1 MIRGGL
7 GDSGQRQSQ
16 DCAFEA
22 AKINGTP
29 IRVSYFLVIMFFY
42 QIVGAYQQHAP
53 VWWFPILYAVGTQF
67 LLLATILCH
76 EFGHGL
82 MAKYLGGTIAQILLW
97 PFGGICFSTRP
108 SNILDGR
115 QKIKNELKIVAAGP
129 STHFLQ
135 APFWVFV
142 LLLQLHF
149 YEVPAEVVS
158 PNDLW
163 YLLIPFSAPPPV
175 PFAYLPGLISQLFWM
190 LACWAVT
197 TNVYL
202 FLFNVFF
209 PMYPMDSAQILVCS
223 LQLCSFSAQFA
234 AKALIS
240 VSVPM
245 SVLLLLYA
253 WTNRSQGMMP
263 AITGYLACMCL
274 VEAYN
279 IWKLYK
285 ARQLHTHR
293 LFELARSAT
302 YFDSVQGAR
311 RINVSNLDDA
321 PEEGRSGGR
330 TSSGTNY
337 ILFEGQ
343 GARLG
348 DAHAGAAG
356 GGDRGEV
363 DRSNPIPAATVAAGV
378 AVPPAGGTSGGYVVQ
393 GTPIVS
399 TGAAPGTQGMAVSAC
414 TSSAGSEPHQPQA
427 QAQGQPPQPAVGVPV
442 LSTGRAVDLSPQKS
456 YAAVPMDGQ
465 SSQRQPGQYFAAPP
479 GASNAG
485 TAPNPGY
492 PASTA
497 LTPAS
502 APAVVPSP
510 MYSLSPHAQ
519 IAAPQAG
526 SAIPAPSL
534 QHQSPP
540 FIQTTSVQLP
550 HALSPTPHTPQTP
563 PNTGG
568 FAALAQRD
576 RAAFLS
582 RVEQNQQQRN
592 MTVRQL
598 NEVREQQGSG
608 GGGVVGQAANSGRRY
623 VQAEPRWS
631 KTGPDPP
638 V

>member
-302 YFDSVQGAR
+302 
-311 RINVSNLDDA
+311 
-321 PEEGRSGGR
+321 GRCGS
-330 TSSGTNY
+330 
-337 ILFEGQ
+337 
-343 GARLG
+343 
-348 DAHAGAAG
+348 AG
-356 GGDRGEV
+356 GWDKWWLRRAGNADREHWSGAWNAGDGGE
-363 DRSNPIPAATVAAGV
+363 RL
-378 AVPPAGGTSGGYVVQ
+378 Y
-393 GTPIVS
+393 IVS
-399 TGAAPGTQGMAVSAC
+399 W
-414 TSSAGSEPHQPQA
+414 
-427 QAQGQPPQPAVGVPV
+427 
-442 LSTGRAVDLSPQKS
+442 LSCFYR
-456 YAAVPMDGQ
+456 
-465 SSQRQPGQYFAAPP
+465 F
-479 GASNAG
+479 
-485 TAPNPGY
+485 NPGVC
-492 PASTA
+492 ASCC
-497 LTPAS
+497 S
-502 APAVVPSP
+502 ESD
-510 MYSLSPHAQ
+510 
-519 IAAPQAG
+519 
-526 SAIPAPSL
+526 
-534 QHQSPP
+534 
-540 FIQTTSVQLP
+540 
-550 HALSPTPHTPQTP
+550 TP